1 MHENAKLPPS
11 PAAPRPV
18 PCPECGAKLSA
29 VDFVF
34 RAGTVSNVGS
44 CSGCDKYFDINQD
57 EGRPILVD
65 EYGRSYDVGLRLG
78 LLAPRQLRRGP
89 VLAGP

>member
-65 EYGRSYDVGLRLG
+65 EYGRSWTWDYGSVSWHPDNSDEV
-78 LLAPRQLRRGP
+78 PY
-89 VLAGP
+89 